1 MNEQQT
7 ELKKIATQLLAAM
20 LSNPHTYAKISDE
33 EGHGQQERILITTAI
48 EMAEQLVSEIE
59 DRGQ

>member
-7 ELKKIATQLLAAM
+7 ELKTIAAQLLAAM
-20 LSNPHTYAKISDE
+20 LSNPHIYAKISDE
-33 EGHGQQERILITTAI
+33 EGYGQQERILITTAI